1 MSAPASKRLKKAY
14 TKSTASII
22 KTSKTASVRRRIV
35 NTIKHHAFLNPI
47 NINHKLYRGL
57 GNNSIHKLITTG
69 KLKNNSVSS
78 FSNNR
83 RIATNFAEGRGGM
96 VISLSPGR
104 YPAIRANQKNF
115 KSAYPHE
122 REITLAPGTY
132 HYLGV
137 DRNNGT
143 LKVRYEPNYYRVAHT
158 RSRRAST

>member
-1 MSAPASKRLKKAY
+1 MVLSVSKRVQKAY

-22 KTSKTASVRRRIV
+22 RTSKTAKVRRLIV
-35 NTIKHHAFLNPI
+35 NTVKHHAYLNPI

-57 GNNSIHKLITTG
+57 GSNHIQTLINTG

-83 RIATNFAEGRGGM
+83 RIATQFANARSGM

-137 DRNNGT
+137 DKNNAT
-143 LKVRYEPNYYRVAHT
+143 LKVRYEPNYYRVAQT
-158 RSRRAST
+158 RARLRA